1 MVCLG
6 DLPGTLFFFFYYWKK
21 IIKNILFSVVSGKLI
36 LIIYSFNQLINTGD
50 VLIHLMFDCNEIIFS
65 KICHMSRLN
74 FCFLFSILD
83 RINFLIMLHL
93 VQLVISFLFFIV
105 LKINI
110 TGKIKLG
117 EFYIL
122 QLNKFQILIY
132 SNLNRHISHLRTEK
146 QNKILFLDISY
157 LKSLTK
163 ILH

>member
-50 VLIHLMFDCNEIIFS
+50 VLIHLMFDCNEIVFS
-65 KICHMSRLN
+65 KIYHMSRLN